1 MQYHINN
8 RGLTLGKLEK
18 EAIDAKIGL
27 SLGRFTNLIS
37 KCELRFAQDQ
47 QATSILFS
55 CSIHVVLKKNVDFV
69 VSDFGKTKV
78 DAFRSALERIKRN
91 IERHLKRQNMVRNT
105 NKFNANRLS

>member
-1 MQYHINN
+1 MQYHINSQ
-8 RGLTLGKLEK
+8 GLTLGKLEK

-37 KCELRFAQDQ
+37 ECELSFAQDQ
-47 QATSILFS
+47 QVTSTIYS
-55 CSIHVVLKKNVDFV
+55 CSMRVVLKNNVDFI
-69 VSDFGKTKV
+69 VSDFGKTKI